1 MRTVSWPDEH
11 ACARRDAYRTVARA
25 VPAQRE
31 RRSVGASAVRRS
43 ATWNGVGTTLNVITA
58 LLAASAGVS
67 SLSAIAGPLIAG
79 FLALAAAALAAV
91 NTALGADKR
100 AAAAATA
107 GNSYIEL
114 RDTLRQI
121 RRLDLP
127 TSSAEDIRQQV
138 RDLTERVHAVNK
150 AAPVPGRW
158 AWRAVRRIE
167 EGERAWR
174 EAGDAEL
181 DRRSAQPG
189 GA

>member
-1 MRTVSWPDEH
+1 MSTPVPDETRI
-11 ACARRDAYRTVARA
+11 ALSRELYRLKENVDRSARV
-25 VPAQRE
+25 QF
-31 RRSVGASAVRRS
+31 RRS
-43 ATWNGVGTTLNVITA
+43 AWWNGVGATLNVITT

-100 AAAAATA
+100 ASVAATA

-127 TSSAEDIRQQV
+127 TSSTEDIRHQI
-138 RDLTERVHAVNK
+138 RDLTERVHTINK
-150 AAPVPGRW
+150 AAPVPGRM

-167 EGERAWR
+167 ERDRARR

-181 DRRSAQPG
+181 DLRSTQPG